1 VAAGLQL
8 ALGDALQGS
17 MGPVERC
24 LALSALIWV
33 QVLLLPC
40 LLVVNTFAWAG
51 QEASY
56 LICVSLLPCLIP
68 RQAIGV
74 SWSSRPMSLSCEGG
88 LQKSWRIISHFCC
101 RGQTRHLLQWR
112 GM

>member
-1 VAAGLQL
+1 MAAGLQL
-8 ALGDALQGS
+8 ALCDALQGS
-17 MGPVERC
+17 MGPVEC
-24 LALSALIWV
+24 CHALSALIWA
-33 QVLLLPC
+33 QVLISPC
-40 LLVVNTFAWAG
+40 LLVVNAFAWAG

-56 LICVSLLPCLIP
+56 LICVLLLPCLMS

-88 LQKSWRIISHFCC
+88 LQKSWRNISCLCC
-101 RGQTRHLLQWR
+101 RGQTQHLLQWQ